1 MVPPSVSPDY
11 GWLANPLSVCEHG
24 RQELTIAAGRLQDT
38 PGGAKMRL
46 ASGLMPVL
54 YVRLYVLVTMT
65 LPEVV
70 MSGPI

>member
-1 MVPPSVSPDY
+1 
-11 GWLANPLSVCEHG
+11 
-24 RQELTIAAGRLQDT
+24 
-38 PGGAKMRL
+38 MRL